1 MEGLPRKGRQW
12 SPELAKDSNLDC
24 RKRKIVSSANPRK
37 ASRNSD
43 PNDPRESLSQK
54 SQMRLEGNHSIF
66 FESDQY
72 SEIDFCQEQ
81 LFNPPTLKQ
90 EIKKLNKNISSKII
104 EYFSLEKNKY
114 APRINSTYQNSID
127 FLNIFSENEKSED
140 DYSLES
146 LEKKEKYMNIINQNI
161 PELIFL
167 EVVNI
172 INNGLLFI
180 KNNLKKLSEIMLE
193 INNYIFTLYK
203 LRNIFSNIYR
213 NITKH
218 RRKLEFS
225 YMSYIPQDGM
235 SFSDFEKI
243 QNIRYSKIKIHEED
257 TEKLISI
264 FSTLNSIKII
274 TLKVNNF

>member
-1 MEGLPRKGRQW
+1 MNNI
-12 SPELAKDSNLDC
+12 SNLDC

-43 PNDPRESLSQK
+43 SHESLSQK
-54 SQMRLEGNHSIF
+54 FLMRLESNHSIF

-81 LFNPPTLKQ
+81 LFNHPTLKQ

-104 EYFSLEKNKY
+104 EFFSLEKNKY
-114 APRINSTYQNSID
+114 APRINSTRQNSIN
-127 FLNIFSENEKSED
+127 FLNIFSENENEKSED

-180 KNNLKKLSEIMLE
+180 NNNLQKLSEIMLE
-193 INNYIFTLYK
+193 INNYIFNLNK

-225 YMSYIPQDGM
+225 YMSSIPPEGM